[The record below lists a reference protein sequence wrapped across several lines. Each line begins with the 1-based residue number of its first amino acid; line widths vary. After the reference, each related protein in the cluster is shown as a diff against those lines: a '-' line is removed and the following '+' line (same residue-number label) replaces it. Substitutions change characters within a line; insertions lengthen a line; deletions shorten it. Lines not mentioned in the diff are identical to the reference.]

1 MLLTPTTELEA
12 VNELLAV
19 IGESPVST
27 LSNDGFVD
35 AVIAKDVL
43 RKVSREVQSR
53 GWSFNTLKN
62 YPLAVDGSGQ
72 INLPANT
79 LQYDQSTKHDWQFDT
94 IQRGT
99 RVFDKKTFS
108 YIFTDGLEATLVQ
121 FIDFEELPEPA
132 RQYITIRAARIF
144 QTRMMGSET
153 ISGLTQEEEGRA
165 LVELTSHDGD
175 VNDYTMLSGHYDV
188 GNIIDR

>member
-43 RKVSREVQSR
+43 RRVSREVQSR
-53 GWSFNTLKN
+53 GWSFNTLDD
-62 YPLAVDGSGQ
+62 YPLLPDGSGQ

-79 LQYDQSTKHDWQFDT
+79 LGYDQSARYDWQYNT

-99 RVFDKKTFS
+99 RVFDKKSKSFHFNEGITGS
-108 YIFTDGLEATLVQ
+108 LKL
-121 FIDFEELPEPA
+121 FIGFDELPEPA
-132 RQYITIRAARIF
+132 RNYITIRASRQF
-144 QTRMMGSET
+144 QRRMMGSDTLEA
-153 ISGLTQEEEGRA
+153 LTQEEETRA
-165 LVELTSHDGD
+165 LIELTTHDGD

-188 GNIIDR
+188 GGIIDR

>member
-43 RKVSREVQSR
+43 RRVSREVQSR
-53 GWSFNTLKN
+53 GWSFNTLDD
-62 YPLAVDGSGQ
+62 YPLLPDGSGQ

-79 LQYDQSTKHDWQFDT
+79 LGYDQSARYDWQYDT

-99 RVFDKKTFS
+99 RVFDKKSKSFN
-108 YIFTDGLEATLVQ
+108 FTQGIEGTLKL
-121 FIDFEELPEPA
+121 FIGFDELPEPA
-132 RQYITIRAARIF
+132 RNYITIRASRQF
-144 QTRMMGSET
+144 QRRMMGSDTLET
-153 ISGLTQEEEGRA
+153 LTQEEETRA
-165 LVELTSHDGD
+165 LIELTSHDGD

-188 GNIIDR
+188 GGIIDR

>member
-1 MLLTPTTELEA
+1 MLLTPSTELEA

-43 RKVSREVQSR
+43 RRVSREVQSR
-53 GWSFNTLKN
+53 GWSFNTLKE

-72 INLPANT
+72 INLPANI
-79 LQYDQSTKHDWQFDT
+79 LAYDQSTRYDWKYDT

-99 RVFDKKTFS
+99 RVFDKKTRSFLFPEG
-108 YIFTDGLEATLVQ
+108 IDATLVL

-132 RQYITIRAARIF
+132 RNYITIRASRIF
-144 QTRMMGSET
+144 QRRMMGSET
-153 ISGLTQEEEGRA
+153 LEGLTNEEEVRA
-165 LVELTSHDGD
+165 LVELTTHDGD

-188 GNIIDR
+188 GGIIDR

>member
-43 RKVSREVQSR
+43 HKVSREVQTR
-53 GWSFNTLKN
+53 GWSFNTFKE
-62 YPLAVDGSGQ
+62 YPLALDGSGQ

-79 LQYDQSTKHDWQFDT
+79 LQYDQSHKHDWKFDT

-108 YIFTDGLEATLVQ
+108 YIFEEGLDATLVL
-121 FIDFEELPEPA
+121 FVDFEELPEPA

-144 QTRMMGSET
+144 QRRMVGSET
-153 ISGLTQEEEGRA
+153 VEGLTQEEEVRA

-188 GNIIDR
+188 GNVVDR